1 MVICLI
7 VLAAAKMVIEDWRSR
22 FNPGNY
28 YAALDAGES
37 AVRQKFDDGENL
49 MKKAGLIVVASVL
62 ALSAGAAYAAEN
74 NDAGQLLA
82 SVQAPAFPSV
92 PLEEVLDSVRKTS
105 DKTFLVD
112 ARVPPVVVVGL
123 ARNRDITFP
132 MLLKIL
138 RNNGLAAVGSD
149 DTTSII
155 PVNRVRQYP
164 LPLLFED
171 DDTIDDEQWVTR
183 LVQLD
188 NANAAQMVPILR
200 PLLPQQGH
208 LAAHTD
214 SATIIV
220 VARYANVRRIVQM
233 ILKMDASVK
242 PQ

>member
-1 MVICLI
+1 
-7 VLAAAKMVIEDWRSR
+7 
-22 FNPGNY
+22 
-28 YAALDAGES
+28 
-37 AVRQKFDDGENL
+37 
-49 MKKAGLIVVASVL
+49 MKKAGLIVVASAVTL
-62 ALSAGAAYAAEN
+62 CAGAAYAAEN
-74 NDAGQLLA
+74 TDAGLSLA
-82 SVQAPAFPSV
+82 SVQGPAFPSV
-92 PLEEVLDSVRKTS
+92 PLEDVLDSVRKTS
-105 DKTFLVD
+105 DRTCLVD
-112 ARVPPVVVVGL
+112 ARVPPVVVVGQ
-123 ARNRDITFP
+123 AHNRDITYP

-171 DDTIDDEQWVTR
+171 DDTVDDEQWVTR
-183 LVQLD
+183 LVQLE

-214 SATIIV
+214 SATLIV

-233 ILKMDASVK
+233 ILKMDASVQ
-242 PQ
+242 PQQK